1 MLTFK
6 SFLSEATLR
15 ASGADA
21 TRHSEKYIKPFLPG
35 GSQHAEGTHTIA
47 SDHASL
53 SAGDSVTLHGHEV
66 DEKGVHHAIVSKIG
80 SKEKIKIPTNKL
92 NKPIKSNNK
101 GLKQEGELV
110 NHLNK
115 HGLMTGGG
123 AGSTAGNDF
132 HLIDKRG
139 TKDKKISGS
148 EGINTKTESG
158 IHGEHKSDIKSTA
171 FGQIT
176 LERHPKTGKWQI
188 PEESRKKRP
197 EYAKHVEAATVTH
210 TDGKT
215 RSLLDH
221 MNHVQPPEYKPSE
234 GNRLATNVHS
244 NPTDLAPAHA
254 YMRDHHVDMVHIDS
268 HGTFRAGLSEHKDI
282 HNLGLS
288 PMEGAGRMRVR
299 QKTSNPNKRTVQFS
313 ITKLNKSDTHIGTDE
328 GAKAIADRLGHNK

>member
-15 ASGADA
+15 SSGIDA
-21 TRHSEKYIKPFLPG
+21 ERHSEKYIKPYLPG
-35 GSQHAEGTHTIA
+35 GSQHAEGTHTVA
-47 SDHASL
+47 SDHAGL
-53 SAGDSVTLHGHEV
+53 SSGDSVTLHGHEV
-66 DEKGVHHAIVSKIG
+66 DEKGGHHAIVSKTG

-92 NKPIKSNNK
+92 NKPVKANNR
-101 GLKQEGELV
+101 GLEQEGKLV
-110 NHLNK
+110 SHLNK

-139 TKDKKISGS
+139 AKSKKISGS

-176 LERHPKTGKWQI
+176 IERHPKTGKWHI
-188 PEESRKKRP
+188 PETSRNNRP
-197 EYAKHVEAATVTH
+197 EYAKAVETSKVTH

-221 MNHVQPPEYKPSE
+221 MNHVQPHGYEPSE
-234 GNRLATNVHS
+234 GNRLATNVYS
-244 NPTDLAPAHA
+244 DATDLSPAHA
-254 YMRDHHVDMVHIDS
+254 YMRDHHVDTVHVDS

-282 HNLGLS
+282 HKLGLS

-328 GAKAIADRLGHNK
+328 GAKAIADRLGHK